1 MKFLLNLF
9 LNILDFRHKKKII
22 NFLKIKIKNK
32 KIIVLDVG
40 AHLGESFFLFSKN
53 FRINKIFCYELS
65 KDNFNELKNKI
76 KKKQYNFKYKLKN
89 IGLGSSKKLVKFNYT
104 SETSSTTICSINQKS
119 NYFKYK
125 NNFIKFFF
133 NSNYIS
139 KIDKGII
146 DTLKNQLYCEN
157 INHVDLL
164 KIDTEG
170 YEFEVI
176 KGLGSQIRN
185 VNYILFEHHYDNMI
199 NKNYKFNDISKYLK
213 ENNFK
218 QIFKVKMPMRRTFE
232 YIYSNKNNI
241 KYSV

>member
-1 MKFLLNLF
+1 
-9 LNILDFRHKKKII
+9 
-22 NFLKIKIKNK
+22 
-32 KIIVLDVG
+32 
-40 AHLGESFFLFSKN
+40 
-53 FRINKIFCYELS
+53 
-65 KDNFNELKNKI
+65 
-76 KKKQYNFKYKLKN
+76 
-89 IGLGSSKKLVKFNYT
+89 
-104 SETSSTTICSINQKS
+104 
-119 NYFKYK
+119 
-125 NNFIKFFF
+125 
-133 NSNYIS
+133 
-139 KIDKGII
+139 
-146 DTLKNQLYCEN
+146 
-157 INHVDLL
+157 LL